1 MAALAQATTFPAL
14 EQAGVIRALPPLA
27 ERFDTRAF
35 AILTSREEA
44 EAMFVEDRCRA
55 EIDPVWTA
63 YFVEALVEFLVWQNA
78 PAGRLAQSDLDWLA
92 GLAGDTPSPSVPA
105 LLFALVRELNDVPE
119 QLMALAMRF
128 SRRRLVL
135 PH

>member
-1 MAALAQATTFPAL
+1 MAALAQATILPAL

-35 AILTSREEA
+35 AILASREEA
-44 EAMFVEDRCRA
+44 EAMFVEDYSRVGR
-55 EIDPVWTA
+55 DPVWTA

-78 PAGRLAQSDLDWLA
+78 PAGSFAEADLDWLA
-92 GLAGDTPSPSVPA
+92 GLVGDAPSPSVPS
-105 LLFALVRELNDVPE
+105 LLFALVRELNDAPE
-119 QLMALAMRF
+119 RLIALAMRF
-128 SRRRLVL
+128 ARNRLAL